1 MDHSQPSCYQRIIK
15 ANQIDFCFY
24 FGSRKLQENVILT
37 VGLELGL
44 EEEGGCEN
52 TSEAEMGR
60 HKAYF
65 GGNV

>member
-1 MDHSQPSCYQRIIK
+1 M
-15 ANQIDFCFY
+15 
-24 FGSRKLQENVILT
+24 T

-60 HKAYF
+60 HKACF